1 MQRAYYF
8 LALGVVLS
16 INEMS
21 FWPSFQRSG
30 QSVNCFQLQMPFSM
44 QTAVF
49 SGVSS
54 NAK

>member
-21 FWPSFQRSG
+21 FWPMLSTLRSIGELFPVADALFYADGSFLWR
-30 QSVNCFQLQMPFSM
+30 V
-44 QTAVF
+44 
-49 SGVSS
+49 
-54 NAK
+54 